1 MFIGGKSMG
10 GRMAT
15 HLGAAHLEG
24 LAGIIVFGYP
34 LHPPGKP
41 AQLRV
46 QHLPSIAVPVLI
58 VQGERDAFGSPQELK
73 PAIETMTA
81 QVTLHAVAKGDHS
94 LAVGGRP
101 RDEIL
106 NEVLDVAVSL
116 DSCGVRPR
124 PKMRRE
130 ELGWDQS
137 LERAFQE
144 WAGKA
149 DVQPGRV
156 LIEFNYICRV
166 WCDGAEIDAVRTGRM
181 SHRATSRSELPVVGD
196 WVVVRKRPDEERGA
210 IVAVLPRRSW
220 FSRRM
225 AGQVTDEQVVAANV
239 DVVFTVMALDAD
251 FSPRRLERYLLLA
264 RESGA
269 SPVVLLTK
277 PDVCDDVP
285 ARVAEVT
292 AVTGDAPVHVI
303 SPKLDQNLDL
313 VAGYLP
319 AGKTGAL
326 LGSSGVGK
334 STIINRLVGRDV
346 QKTRDIRTS
355 DSKGRH
361 TTTHRELVFLP
372 NGGFLIDTPGMR
384 ELQLW
389 DVNEAVSETFDDIEA
404 LAPECRFT
412 DCRHRDEPRC
422 AVKAAVEEGNVSA
435 ARLESYLKLQDE
447 LGYLA
452 RQQDERAQL
461 EEKRRNKIMGKAL
474 KQHLKTKRG

>member
-1 MFIGGKSMG
+1 M
-10 GRMAT
+10 T
-15 HLGAAHLEG
+15 TLE
-24 LAGIIVFGYP
+24 
-34 LHPPGKP
+34 
-41 AQLRV
+41 
-46 QHLPSIAVPVLI
+46 S
-58 VQGERDAFGSPQELK
+58 
-73 PAIETMTA
+73 
-81 QVTLHAVAKGDHS
+81 
-94 LAVGGRP
+94 
-101 RDEIL
+101 
-106 NEVLDVAVSL
+106 
-116 DSCGVRPR
+116 
-124 PKMRRE
+124 
-130 ELGWDQS
+130 LGWDRT
-137 LERAFQE
+137 LETAFQA
-144 WAGKA
+144 WAGKS
-149 DVQPGRV
+149 DVQPGRI

-166 WCDGAEIDAVRTGRM
+166 WCEGGEIEAVRSGRL

-196 WVVVRKRPDEERGA
+196 WVVVRKRPDEDRGA

-239 DVVFTVMALDAD
+239 DVVFIVMALDND
-251 FSPRRLERYLLLA
+251 FSLRRLERYLLLA

-269 SPVVLLTK
+269 TPVVLLTK

-292 AVTGDAPVHVI
+292 VVTGDAPVHVI
-303 SPKLDQNLDL
+303 SPKLDQGLDK
-313 VAGYLP
+313 VVEYLP
-319 AGKTGAL
+319 AGKSGAL

-346 QKTRDIRTS
+346 QKTRDIRAS

-372 NGGFLIDTPGMR
+372 NGGFMIDTPGMR

-389 DVNEAVSETFDDIEA
+389 DVRDAVSETFDDIEA
-404 LAPECRFT
+404 LASDCRFT

-422 AVKAAVEEGNVSA
+422 AVKAAVEEGKLSA
-435 ARLESYLKLQDE
+435 ARLESYQKLQDE

-461 EEKRRNKIMGKAL
+461 EEKRRNKIVGKAL